1 MSTLTAEQR
10 ARIERNR
17 LNALQRKAA
26 WQKQQQR
33 QSNTNGPSHS
43 TFPRKR
49 KYHEIT
55 PVSRLPLHSI
65 SSNPRSSHT
74 TNSCNVYPSSPQI
87 KRRKLLDN
95 RNDKN
100 MNKNTTKHIETVST
114 STRSQMQ
121 KKNSNRQSSQSTKP
135 SKPRNKRKSNNLI
148 TNYFNDNRNAPNK
161 TAKKKSKSKSK
172 RKKRSTKRSKHRP
185 KPKQIQK
192 TYHKQWM
199 PISKQ
204 ALFDRLS
211 HSKFRSKF
219 KLGAKEVNIANTKNI
234 ESHAFDFV
242 NKRLS
247 AAYPTN
253 DGKQTPM
260 RGHPVFIAQHATA
273 TCCRTCLSKWHHIQI
288 GKKLTNEQ
296 VIYMVEVVL
305 CWIQRQLKTQSVTH

>member
-161 TAKKKSKSKSK
+161 TAKKEIKIQI
-172 RKKRSTKRSKHRP
+172 KKKETQHQTLQTPTK
-185 KPKQIQK
+185 
-192 TYHKQWM
+192 
-199 PISKQ
+199 
-204 ALFDRLS
+204 
-211 HSKFRSKF
+211 
-219 KLGAKEVNIANTKNI
+219 AKADSKNI
-234 ESHAFDFV
+234 S
-242 NKRLS
+242 
-247 AAYPTN
+247 
-253 DGKQTPM
+253 QTM
-260 RGHPVFIAQHATA
+260 DANI
-273 TCCRTCLSKWHHIQI
+273 
-288 GKKLTNEQ
+288 
-296 VIYMVEVVL
+296 
-305 CWIQRQLKTQSVTH
+305 KTSIV